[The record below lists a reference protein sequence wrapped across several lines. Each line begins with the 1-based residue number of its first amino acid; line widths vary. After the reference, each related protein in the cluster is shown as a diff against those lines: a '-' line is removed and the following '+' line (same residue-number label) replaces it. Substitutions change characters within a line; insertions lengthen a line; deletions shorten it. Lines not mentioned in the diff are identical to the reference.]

1 MVMAISIDGV
11 VKRFGS
17 LVAIDRIF
25 LNVPKGEFFALLG
38 ANGAGKSTLINM
50 MAGLSRPDQGTI
62 RIMGHDV
69 QRDYREARRA
79 LGVVPQELVFDPFF
93 TVLECLQIQSGY
105 FGIARNDDWIEHLLT
120 ELHLTDKANTNMRSL
135 SGGMKRRV
143 LVAQALVHRPSVI
156 VLDEPTAGVD
166 VALRQS
172 LWKFI
177 KNLNQEGHTILLTTH
192 YFEEVEALCQRAAIL
207 VKGQLMVVDTLEA
220 LKAQYQVHSLEQ
232 AFMAW
237 SQEEKIV

>member
-1 MVMAISIDGV
+1 
-11 VKRFGS
+11 
-17 LVAIDRIF
+17 
-25 LNVPKGEFFALLG
+25 
-38 ANGAGKSTLINM
+38 
-50 MAGLSRPDQGTI
+50 
-62 RIMGHDV
+62 
-69 QRDYREARRA
+69 
-79 LGVVPQELVFDPFF
+79 
-93 TVLECLQIQSGY
+93 
-105 FGIARNDDWIEHLLT
+105 
-120 ELHLTDKANTNMRSL
+120 
-135 SGGMKRRV
+135 
-143 LVAQALVHRPSVI
+143 VAQALVHRPSVI